1 MTLSITRQ
9 FLRAGATAL
18 ILSTV
23 TSVSMFVS
31 ADAVYAERGGNGN
44 SNRGGN
50 SDRNSN
56 RSENGNANRSNN
68 GNANRSNN
76 GNANRAVVQ
85 QHTNNAGGNGRG
97 ALASEL
103 RGLNAAHANQ
113 NALENASPNS
123 MPGKLYIYQQEQ
135 PELRADAADAQVEYE
150 RLSALTAEEIAA
162 EFSEDQYAAALAA
175 VAGDS
180 DELLRLTELTEEQI
194 AEEFSSEEDY
204 GTALEAAA
212 GNSIEFDRLAGLDAE
227 TIAAEFPDSDYAT
240 TLAGADDAYLEAD
253 QSILESL
260 LLLSGNRL
268 LSDEAIAELDRLLGL

>member
-50 SDRNSN
+50 SDRSSS
-56 RSENGNANRSNN
+56 RSDNGNANRSNN

-85 QHTNNAGGNGRG
+85 QQTNNAGGNGRG

-135 PELRADAADAQVEYE
+135 PELRADSAESLVELE
-150 RLSALTAEEIAA
+150 RLTALTPDEIAA
-162 EFSEDQYAAALAA
+162 EFTDDGYAAALEAA
-175 VAGDS
+175 AGDP

-194 AEEFSSEEDY
+194 LVEFPSVEDY
-204 GTALEAAA
+204 ATALEAAA
-212 GNSIEFDRLAGLDAE
+212 GDPASLEFLQGLDAAG
-227 TIAAEFPDSDYAT
+227 IAAEFPDSDYAT
-240 TLAGADDAYLEAD
+240 SLAGADNDYLEAE
-253 QSILESL
+253 QSVLESL
-260 LLLSGNRL
+260 LLLSGDRL
-268 LSDEAIAELDRLLGL
+268 LSEEAIAELDRLLGL